1 MISVSM
7 SKQYVKPVEQKDK
20 QRGFIKWGL
29 KNDYPFF
36 LIELL
41 QGSAWHQGILKNKT
55 FYIAGNGLE
64 VTSGDATRF
73 LANSF
78 SDFDMN
84 EIVQRLTFDFELF
97 GGMAVKG
104 TWNRE
109 GTAVAKWEYLPIDMC
124 RLSEDERTMYLSDNW
139 SAMRQ
144 TPEDTNFRTLTA
156 LDDENPEGS
165 FFLYYKEP
173 AKQAKDELGIYPKPP
188 YVGGITAIQTDV
200 DISKFHMYEI
210 QNGFKA
216 GTLINLASGEP
227 ETAEEERRI
236 KEQIKGRTQSVE
248 DAGEIIIT
256 FSNGSQDAPSV
267 LSLTG
272 NDLDERY
279 QMTEKSVQQNILV
292 AHSVV
297 APSLFGIAPQG
308 SFNAAESADLFEIF
322 KLTYVNAR
330 QKQIEWMINYMAKLS
345 GAVATLKLVDVSP
358 LSSADAP
365 AAEVTAPVGD
375 IPANETQVDVAKSAL
390 NGAQIAS
397 LVEVVA
403 NIKSGILTPD
413 SGLQIIMASFPT
425 IDEAQARKI
434 VGLPQVSMSKCRHT
448 DKFSEDELQIFSE
461 YGDDADDYLSL
472 ASYSIPWDS
481 DTEDVYNK
489 HFLLF
494 DTIGKITVSPGEDNG
509 LGKFPGGTA
518 QYDVRYKYQE
528 IPGIPPVK
536 TESREFCRRLID
548 LNRLYSR
555 EEIDLISERIDRDVW
570 RYRGGWYTNPDTGK
584 TTPYCRHEW
593 SQLVVVLKPKGD
605 SVEIEV
611 KPPAIQGDK
620 IQISDIKQGKEI
632 SKSIFNENSDIKIN
646 KVSVSSQMNTE
657 KMTKYLDQLKN
668 LTAEY
673 KIGNALNTDIEL
685 SFQSTSRV
693 YGVVNFRGFDAK
705 ITKINLGHTTEPA
718 QYRNADN
725 RAFINE
731 RGRIILQGKSAVD
744 AENAEISTITHEMA
758 HVFSIT
764 ESINPQ
770 SREYFSKLAEIRKT
784 YMQEINQAYMNN
796 DVNKLQKIYLGKYA
810 NTDLDEFHAEAFTEY
825 KLMKNPSAYAKK
837 VGKLFDSY
845 FKK

>member
-84 EIVQRLTFDFELF
+84 EISQRLTFDFELF

-156 LDDENPEGS
+156 LDDRNPEGS

-322 KLTYVNAR
+322 KVTYVNAR

-345 GAVATLKLVDVSP
+345 GAMATLKLVDVSP

-365 AAEVTAPVGD
+365 AVQATAPVASSKEEFKID
-375 IPANETQVDVAKSAL
+375 
-390 NGAQIAS
+390 IAS
-397 LVEVVA
+397 LV
-403 NIKSGILTPD
+403 NISSKIKDGSLLPD
-413 SGLQIIMASFPT
+413 SALQIIMASFPT

-434 VGLPQVSMSKCRHT
+434 VGLPSQMLSACSH
-448 DKFSEDELQIFSE
+448 DHSFSIDELQVFSE
-461 YGDDADDYLSL
+461 YGDDKDNYKIIKSNP
-472 ASYSIPWDS
+472 IEWDTPS
-481 DTEDVYNK
+481 EQIFSNEPM
-489 HFLLF
+489 LF
-494 DTIGKITVSPGEDNG
+494 ATVGEIVIGLGDLEKNVLQMLNDGEDATAIAQANNRT
-509 LGKFPGGTA
+509 LGEIAKIIDELSTLEVYQKGNVTSLGESVLQEIEAPIA
-518 QYDVRYKYQE
+518 QYEVRYSYE
-528 IPGIPPVK
+528 VRIDVPPVK
-536 TESREFCRRLID
+536 TQSREFCTRLIN
-548 LNRLYSR
+548 LNRLYTR
-555 EEIDLISERIDRDVW
+555 EEIERISQRVDRDVW
-570 RYRGGWYTNPDTGK
+570 KYRGGWYSNPDTGRS
-584 TTPYCRHEW
+584 TPWCRHLW
-593 SQLVVVLKPKGD
+593 NQQLV
-605 SVEIEV
+605 
-611 KPPAIQGDK
+611 
-620 IQISDIKQGKEI
+620 IK
-632 SKSIFNENSDIKIN
+632 
-646 KVSVSSQMNTE
+646 
-657 KMTKYLDQLKN
+657 
-668 LTAEY
+668 
-673 KIGNALNTDIEL
+673 
-685 SFQSTSRV
+685 
-693 YGVVNFRGFDAK
+693 RG
-705 ITKINLGHTTEPA
+705 
-718 QYRNADN
+718 
-725 RAFINE
+725 
-731 RGRIILQGKSAVD
+731 
-744 AENAEISTITHEMA
+744 
-758 HVFSIT
+758 
-764 ESINPQ
+764 
-770 SREYFSKLAEIRKT
+770 
-784 YMQEINQAYMNN
+784 
-796 DVNKLQKIYLGKYA
+796 
-810 NTDLDEFHAEAFTEY
+810 
-825 KLMKNPSAYAKK
+825 
-837 VGKLFDSY
+837 
-845 FKK
+845 

>member
-1 MISVSM
+1 M

-64 VTSGDATRF
+64 ATSGDATRF
-73 LANSF
+73 LANPF

-156 LDDENPEGS
+156 LDEKNPVGS
-165 FFLYYKEP
+165 FFIYYKEP

-227 ETAEEERRI
+227 ETAEEERKI

-322 KLTYVNAR
+322 KMTYVNAR
-330 QKQIEWMINYMAKLS
+330 QKQIEWLINYMAQLS
-345 GAVATLKLVDVSP
+345 LANATLKLVDVSP
-358 LSSADAP
+358 LSSAEAP
-365 AAEVTAPVGD
+365 AVQATAPAGD

-403 NIKSGILTPD
+403 NIKAGILTPD
-413 SGLQIIMASFPT
+413 SALQIIMASFPT

-434 VGLPQVSMSKCRHT
+434 VGLPSQMLSACSH
-448 DKFSEDELQIFSE
+448 DHAFSIDELQVFSE
-461 YGDDADDYLSL
+461 YGEDKDNYKIIKSTP
-472 ASYSIPWDS
+472 IEWDTPS
-481 DTEDVYNK
+481 EQIFSNEPM
-489 HFLLF
+489 LF
-494 DTIGKITVSPGEDNG
+494 ATVGEIVIGLGDIEKNVLQMLMDGEDATAIAQANNRTVG
-509 LGKFPGGTA
+509 EIAKIIDELNTLEVYQKGNVTSLGESVLQEIEAPIT
-518 QYDVRYKYQE
+518 QYEVRYSYE
-528 IPGIPPVK
+528 VRTDVPPVK
-536 TESREFCRRLID
+536 TQSREFCTRLIN
-548 LNRLYSR
+548 LNRLYTK
-555 EEIDLISERIDRDVW
+555 EEIQRISQRVDRDVW
-570 RYRGGWYTNPDTGK
+570 KYRGGWYTNPDTGRS
-584 TTPYCRHEW
+584 TPWCRHLW
-593 SQLVVVLKPKGD
+593 NQQLV
-605 SVEIEV
+605 
-611 KPPAIQGDK
+611 
-620 IQISDIKQGKEI
+620 IK
-632 SKSIFNENSDIKIN
+632 
-646 KVSVSSQMNTE
+646 
-657 KMTKYLDQLKN
+657 
-668 LTAEY
+668 
-673 KIGNALNTDIEL
+673 
-685 SFQSTSRV
+685 
-693 YGVVNFRGFDAK
+693 RG
-705 ITKINLGHTTEPA
+705 
-718 QYRNADN
+718 
-725 RAFINE
+725 
-731 RGRIILQGKSAVD
+731 
-744 AENAEISTITHEMA
+744 
-758 HVFSIT
+758 
-764 ESINPQ
+764 
-770 SREYFSKLAEIRKT
+770 
-784 YMQEINQAYMNN
+784 
-796 DVNKLQKIYLGKYA
+796 
-810 NTDLDEFHAEAFTEY
+810 
-825 KLMKNPSAYAKK
+825 
-837 VGKLFDSY
+837 
-845 FKK
+845 